1 MVNKKAY
8 FTPSTNLNDD
18 IGNKDLLDNIIVTKQ
33 IVTTLKLYLESEQNI
48 NNSAVSIIGP
58 YGGGKSTTALV
69 LYHYLTNSLSS
80 DLEKKINKHSIDIFK
95 PAYKRSDVKIV
106 VGSNTSLEKSLIKF
120 FKIRT
125 SLVKHIREKYV
136 KKGNRL
142 VLIIDEFGK
151 YLEYSSDDPRNGDV
165 YVLQELAEM
174 ASRSNGIFKII
185 TIRHQAIMGYF
196 SGMKG
201 SFLNEWKKI
210 QGRFHDVIHSNS
222 IEDTF
227 DLIAPHVEKFS
238 ARSVPV
244 PAKIRNML
252 NNNSSIGDLSKITIL
267 KNGYPFHPF
276 SILLLV
282 SAYKRFAQNE
292 RSIFT
297 FLNTNE
303 RHGINHFLS
312 DPTDEFYSLSEFYEY
327 IFKNLSHYIIESSL
341 YQEWN
346 KIEVAIRDL
355 RSSNNKILVDHF
367 DMTEKVIKTIGMLNL
382 FGSDIGLKADKETI
396 ALGIS
401 YRTDKRI
408 LNKIFKIIEGL
419 NKDNIVTK
427 NSYQGGSFHLWHGA
441 HTNINELIHATIKE
455 QKGSLDLGKHLE
467 RLSPN
472 DPIIAKKHLIQKG
485 SFRSIELRYQS
496 IDELKSTFE
505 TVYDGVIY
513 IHLVKSTY
521 QKDKTEKV
529 LKNHK
534 FKNNER
540 AIVFWINPKTED
552 YIRQFVATTY
562 IEQNHQQ
569 LKTDKVGRD
578 ELLKTKFHLSQ
589 HVESLIRNHKV
600 LKLKIYSLDRGKLRS
615 IDYQGLSTDYIDD
628 WMNSLYSATPIVKNE
643 LINVVKP
650 SPSAMVGVKKL
661 LFEMLRHPHLENFGI
676 ETNGPE
682 KSIYLNVIKSTGL
695 HKHNGK
701 KYELSRPSEPGLI
714 RLWDVWDEM
723 IKGTRDDN
731 DTISIAK
738 LIEKASESPFGLKT
752 GLAHILAIIKVF
764 SELDQISLYHKR
776 LLSQEYMYIAK
787 IEKDTIELITK
798 RPENFELKFVDS
810 KMHQSFFSELY
821 YFLNQDQKD
830 ITTLLDV
837 ARSIIEKVSL
847 LRDRTI
853 KTRKGI
859 SEQAQHF
866 IREVRDA
873 RSPEDL
879 IYVKIPNSLDLE
891 PITSSKGVASKI
903 YVTKLQSVLD
913 EIHKFEANIF
923 PFIKEQLIGLWELGI
938 SSRSSIGDTKFA
950 LSKKV
955 DILVL
960 NWVFDEKVKEFVK
973 RVVDKDRNG
982 GVWLA
987 SVAGHLVG
995 KLPEKWS
1002 DDDVPVFIDQLRFMK
1017 IQYEEA
1023 EFLYVKNRALNE
1035 RQNIDTSKVEK
1046 EFDKLVN
1053 SMKLSDEE
1061 KQLAILRI
1069 YNRHVR
1075 KEEKN

>member
-1 MVNKKAY
+1 MVDKKTY

-18 IGNKDLLDNIIVTKQ
+18 IGNKRLLDNIRVTKQ
-33 IVTTLKLYLESEQNI
+33 IVSTIGLYSKPEQRS
-48 NNSAVSIIGP
+48 NNSAVSIVGP
-58 YGGGKSTTALV
+58 YGSGKSTTALV
-69 LYHYLTNSLSS
+69 LYHYLTNSLSR
-80 DLEKKINKHSIDIFK
+80 DLEKEINRHSIDILK
-95 PAYKRSDVKIV
+95 PAYKASEVKIV
-106 VGSNTSLEKSLIKF
+106 VGSKASLEKSLARY
-120 FKIRT
+120 FKIRI
-125 SLVKHIREKYV
+125 SLVDHIRERYV
-136 KKGNRL
+136 KNGKRL
-142 VLIIDEFGK
+142 ILIIDEFGK
-151 YLEYSSDDPRNGDV
+151 YLEYSSDDPKNGDV

-174 ASRSNGIFKII
+174 ASRSNGLFKII
-185 TIRHQAIMGYF
+185 TIRHQAITGYF

-210 QGRFHDVIHSNS
+210 QGRFHDIIHSNS

-227 DLIAPHVEKFS
+227 DLIAPHVERLS
-238 ARSVPV
+238 TRSVPV
-244 PAKIRNML
+244 PSKIRDLL
-252 NNNSSIGDLSKITIL
+252 NNNSSIGDLSKVAIL
-267 KNGYPFHPF
+267 KNGFPFHPF

-282 SAYKRFAQNE
+282 SAYKKFAQNE
-292 RSIFT
+292 RSVFT

-303 RHGINHFLS
+303 MHGINHFLS
-312 DPTDEFYSLSEFYEY
+312 NSTNEFYSLSDFYDY

-355 RSSNNKILVDHF
+355 KSSNNKALVDHF
-367 DMTEKVIKTIGMLNL
+367 ERVEKVIKTIGMLNL
-382 FGSDIGLKADKETI
+382 FGSDIGLNSDKETI

-401 YRTDKRI
+401 YRTDKQD
-408 LNKIFKIIEGL
+408 LNKIYNIIERL

-441 HTNINELIHATIKE
+441 HTNINELIQATINE
-455 QKGSLDLGKHLE
+455 QKGSLDLGKNLE

-496 IDELKSTFE
+496 IDDLRSTVE
-505 TVYDGVIY
+505 TVLDGVIY
-513 IHLVKSTY
+513 IHLVKNAY
-521 QKDKTEKV
+521 EKDKTEKI

-534 FKNNER
+534 YRKNER
-540 AIVFWINPKTED
+540 SIIFWINPKAED
-552 YIRQFVATTY
+552 YIRQFLAAAF
-562 IEQNHQQ
+562 IEQYHVQ

-578 ELLKTKFHLSQ
+578 ELLRTKFYLSQ

-600 LKLKIYSLDRGKLRS
+600 LKLKIYSLDKGKFNS
-615 IDYQGLSTDYIDD
+615 IDYQRLSTDYIDD
-628 WMNSLYSATPIVKNE
+628 WINSLYNATPVVKNE
-643 LINVVKP
+643 LVNVLKP
-650 SPSAMVGVKKL
+650 SPSAMTGVKKL
-661 LFEMLRHPHLENFGI
+661 FSEMLRHPHLENFGI

-695 HKHNGK
+695 HKYNGK
-701 KYELSRPSEPGLI
+701 KYELSRPTEVGLI
-714 RLWDVWDEM
+714 RLWVVWDEM

-731 DTISIAK
+731 DKISIEK
-738 LIEKASESPFGLKT
+738 LIEKASEPPFGLKT

-764 SELDQISLYHKR
+764 SDLDQVSLYHKR
-776 LLSQEYMYIAK
+776 LSTQEFMYLAK
-787 IEKDTIELITK
+787 IEKDTIQLITK

-810 KMHQSFFSELY
+810 KMHQTFFSELY

-873 RSPEDL
+873 RSPEGL
-879 IYVKIPNSLDLE
+879 IYDKIPKSLGLE
-891 PITSSKGVASKI
+891 PISSNKVVASKK
-903 YVTKLQSVLD
+903 YVTRLQSILD
-913 EIHKFEANIF
+913 EIHNFEASIF
-923 PFIKEQLIGLWELGI
+923 PSIKEQIIGIWELGI
-938 SSRSSIGDTKFA
+938 RSRSSISDTKIA

-973 RVVDKDRNG
+973 RVVDKERNG
-982 GVWLA
+982 GAWLE
-987 SVAGHLVG
+987 SVASHLVG

-1023 EFLYVKNRALNE
+1023 EFLHVKNRALNE
-1035 RQNIDTSKVEK
+1035 RQDIDTTKVEK
-1046 EFDKLVN
+1046 EFDKLAN

-1061 KQLAILRI
+1061 KQLAILRL